1 MIKRW
6 KCFSKILLRI
16 GSKDFGLNSLG
27 LFAPCLLG
35 IGTTLELFHAVG
47 GRPSWIE
54 RLKSLV
60 MEGAIT
66 AAVSLNIQA
75 DMPSFPLALS
85 MLSDCNKTTTS
96 SSVHRMLELHSDAG
110 LLLSSSGNGG
120 SESLKQLE
128 KKEFRTFA
136 LSSSE
141 S

>member
-1 MIKRW
+1 MKKFGDGGSDHSNSFFEHTSRYA
-6 KCFSKILLRI
+6 IL
-16 GSKDFGLNSLG
+16 
-27 LFAPCLLG
+27 P
-35 IGTTLELFHAVG
+35 
-47 GRPSWIE
+47 
-54 RLKSLV
+54 
-60 MEGAIT
+60 
-66 AAVSLNIQA
+66 
-75 DMPSFPLALS
+75 

-110 LLLSSSGNGG
+110 LLLSSSGISG